1 MASYEVE
8 IQRTIYTTVG
18 VEADNP
24 EAARAK
30 VESVLFPLPPLSEWE
45 ALDGE
50 EIIVWGEDGEEVE
63 VSV

>member
-8 IQRTIYTTVG
+8 VQRTIYTSVG
-18 VEADNP
+18 VEADSP
-24 EAARAK
+24 EAALAK

-50 EIIVWGEDGEEVE
+50 EIIVRDEVE
-63 VSV
+63 V